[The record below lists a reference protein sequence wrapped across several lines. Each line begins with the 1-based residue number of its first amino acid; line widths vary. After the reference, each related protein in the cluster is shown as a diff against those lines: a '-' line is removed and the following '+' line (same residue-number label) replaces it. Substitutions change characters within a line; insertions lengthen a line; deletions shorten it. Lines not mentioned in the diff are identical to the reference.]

1 MLKRSKQRKQ
11 NKLFIFN
18 KIARAAFV
26 KLIVVFIT
34 ISILIYF
41 DSQKS
46 IRVETDASKFA
57 IAVILTQLIALIEI
71 AEQMQ

>member
-26 KLIVVFIT
+26 KLITIFIT

-41 DSQKS
+41 DLQKS
-46 IRVETDASKFA
+46 IRVETDISKFA
-57 IAVILTQLIALIEI
+57 IVAIFTQLIALIEI
-71 AEQMQ
+71 AEQTQ